1 MSNKTWEKRFKKL
14 WFEIMWKQ
22 KKGDDIYPFYVI
34 SAEEKDT
41 IEDFINQTIKEEI
54 QTAFDKCLPEE
65 MHISKENNLAVRA
78 EYYRVKYKFKD
89 NLKEYLNEK

>member
-54 QTAFDKCLPEE
+54 QTAFDKCLPKKV
-65 MHISKENNLAVRA
+65 MSSFQIALGIDVCRKRI
-78 EYYRVKYKFKD
+78 KQ
-89 NLKEYLNEK
+89 NLKKYLKCYDK